1 MRKMKLMMMAFALML
16 TAGAMAQSTDET
28 QRADGASKKAMRP
41 QRMKRMTQEQM
52 TEKMI
57 SELKLDEKQAKK
69 VTKLNKKFK
78 TLIEGTVIVEV
89 ADLVAASEVVCPV
102 VAWAALVVL
111 VVSAATCKAALVA
124 ECLLVAAIHS
134 KPAMT
139 TTNSKRNTITR
150 CVNCSLTNSTRVI

>member
-78 TLIEGTVIVEV
+78 TLIEGEQQENMK
-89 ADLVAASEVVCPV
+89 DQRPPMG
-102 VAWAALVVL
+102 WAALVVL

>member
-78 TLIEGTVIVEV
+78 TLIEGRN
-89 ADLVAASEVVCPV
+89 ASWWQRFT
-102 VAWAALVVL
+102 ASQL
-111 VVSAATCKAALVA
+111 
-124 ECLLVAAIHS
+124 
-134 KPAMT
+134 
-139 TTNSKRNTITR
+139 
-150 CVNCSLTNSTRVI
+150 